1 MKTLGLIF
9 GTIVLFWCTSF
20 GAQFSSEW
28 MYPTASRSLGSW
40 AATPDS
46 ILYDDA
52 SRCLAA
58 NGNDSMCA
66 YGFYPMLPADAIVDS
81 IFVRLDVHSTGTTV
95 ARRHLRISLT
105 ADSGVTDCS
114 DRVSDTADQSTD
126 AVSTVYSGSNTMT
139 NAKWACTATLAQM
152 VSRGFGVIVRDSSGG
167 VAKIDYL
174 RLRIVFTSA
183 SAHYMTYGRGANE
196 CTDAYLR
203 QDAATTNTSAD
214 TFLYVGSTT
223 GIGDAQIGIFNFG
236 KPAKDSIASRT
247 VTRAYLQLHSYQNS
261 VPARIDSIQFNALRR
276 LDASMTQMTYNIF
289 KTANNWTTAG
299 AFNTSSDIY
308 GSLSIY
314 DSSWYLGNA
323 RENRLDVTELL
334 QSLDGANTDS
344 VLFSL
349 RDLTTSAGG
358 TKVGVSSADAST
370 ADFRPFLRILTGSSW
385 PGAATPSTP
394 PRRRRNDLS
403 MLDKIRIY
411 SFTDK
416 GALQC
421 AGQ

>member
-1 MKTLGLIF
+1 MKRLLLICS
-9 GTIVLFWCTSF
+9 TIVLFLSTSF

-28 MYPTASRSLGSW
+28 MYPTVSRTLGSW

-46 ILYDDA
+46 VLYDDA
-52 SRCLAA
+52 SRCVAI
-58 NGNDSMCA
+58 GNVDSMCA
-66 YGFYPMLPADAIVDS
+66 YGFYPMLPADATIDS
-81 IFVRLDVHSTGTTV
+81 IFVRMDVQSTGTTV
-95 ARRHLRISLT
+95 ARRLLSISLT
-105 ADSGVTDCS
+105 TDSGATKCSDIVTD
-114 DRVSDTADQSTD
+114 TANQD
-126 AVSTVYSGSNTMT
+126 ADAISTVYSGSNTMT
-139 NAKWACTATLAQM
+139 NATWACTATLAQM
-152 VSRGFGVIVRDSSGG
+152 VSRGFGVIVKDANVG
-167 VAKIDYL
+167 VAKLDYI

-183 SAHYMTYGRGANE
+183 SANYMTYGRGANE

-203 QDAATTNTSAD
+203 QDAATTNTATDS
-214 TFLYVGSTT
+214 FVYIGSTT
-223 GIGDAQIGIFNFG
+223 GFSDAQIAIFNFG

-261 VPARIDSIQFNALRR
+261 IPARIDSIQFNALRR

-299 AFNTSSDIY
+299 AFSTSSDIY

-323 RENRLDVTELL
+323 RENRMDVTELL

-344 VLFSL
+344 VFFSI

-358 TKVGVSSADAST
+358 TKVGMSSADAST

-385 PGAATPSTP
+385 PGATAATTP
-394 PRRRRNDLS
+394 PRRRRDDLS